1 MATLKTQPNDRD
13 VTEFLASIED
23 IQRREDCFK
32 LLTLM
37 QEITGETPQY
47 WHSNIVGFGT
57 YHYRYESGREGD
69 WFITGFSPRKQNLTL
84 YIIAGFDKYEELMN
98 QLGRHKTGKSCLYVN
113 RLADIDMKVL
123 RELIARSVHF
133 MREKHP

>member
-13 VTEFLASIED
+13 VTEFLASVED

-37 QEITGETPQY
+37 QEVTGETPQY
-47 WHSNIVGFGT
+47 WHGNIIGFGT

-113 RLADIDMKVL
+113 RLADIDMEVL
-123 RELIARSVHF
+123 RELIARSVHY

>member
-37 QEITGETPQY
+37 QEITDETPQY

>member
-13 VTEFLASIED
+13 VTEFLASVED